1 MRTGRKVRPIAPD
14 RNMKL
19 ESPSSSRVLQLA
31 VVALV
36 GLNLRPFITG
46 IGPLAGDMNAQIGLG
61 LQGMALLTLVPMLL
75 MGCFAFA
82 GPVLQARVGARRA
95 VIAALAILA
104 VASFLR
110 LFVSSGEQI
119 VATAALLGFGA
130 AIIQAVFPGIVKQQF
145 PHHVGMVMGL
155 YSAMLMGGGAVG
167 AQASPIFA
175 DLFGNWRGGLAW
187 MAVPALAAM
196 FLAACY
202 LPRDNAGRQNGA
214 SAASFLK
221 RPRTWLLMACFGLV
235 NGGYSTVVA
244 WLAPSYQEYGWTGA
258 ASGSLLAIMA
268 LCQAVAALLLPTL
281 ARGTTDLRPWLW
293 LTLAMQAAGFVGLA
307 LWPEATPI
315 VWAILLGAG
324 LGGCFALSMIVAL
337 DHLPDP
343 AQAGALSALM
353 QGGGFLIAAIPPWIV
368 AVLHDITGSF
378 LAGWMLHLACIALVT
393 VLYWWVDPRGYE
405 RAMASMSHH
414 DACDAPSTDGVF
426 SNDVM
431 RRNPS
436 S

>member
-1 MRTGRKVRPIAPD
+1 MA
-14 RNMKL
+14 
-19 ESPSSSRVLQLA
+19 SRVPSAFDRMLQLA

-46 IGPLAGDMNAQIGLG
+46 VGPLAADLSEQTGLG

-82 GPVLQARVGARRA
+82 GPFLQARVGARRA
-95 VIAALAILA
+95 VIVALAVLGI
-104 VASFLR
+104 ASLLR
-110 LFVSSGEQI
+110 LFVATGPQI
-119 VATAALLGFGA
+119 VATAALLGVGA
-130 AIIQAVFPGIVKQQF
+130 AIVQAVFPGIIKQQF
-145 PHHVGMVMGL
+145 PRHVGMVMGL

-167 AQASPIFA
+167 AQASPIVA
-175 DLFGNWRGGLAW
+175 DLFGNWRAGLGW

-196 FLAACY
+196 ILAACY
-202 LPRDNAGRQNGA
+202 LPRDSVGVQGSNA
-214 SAASFLK
+214 AAGFLG

-244 WLAPSYQEYGWTGA
+244 WLAPSYQEHGWTGA

-268 LCQAVAALLLPTL
+268 LCQAVAALLLPIL
-281 ARGTTDLRPWLW
+281 ARGSNDLRPWLW
-293 LTLAMQAAGFVGLA
+293 LTLAMQAAGFAGLA
-307 LWPEATPI
+307 LWPEAVPV

-368 AVLHDITGSF
+368 AVLHDFTGSF
-378 LAGWMLHLACIALVT
+378 LAGWVLHLVCVAVVT
-393 VLYWWVDPRGYE
+393 VLYWRVDPRGYE
-405 RAMASMSHH
+405 RAMTVSSTERDRNATGSEKVNPDQASRSEL
-414 DACDAPSTDGVF
+414 AI
-426 SNDVM
+426 
-431 RRNPS
+431 
-436 S
+436 

>member
-82 GPVLQARVGARRA
+82 GPALQARVGTRRA

-155 YSAMLMGGGAVG
+155 YSAMLMVMTPARRPIPMASFRTTSCGGSLRPDYV
-167 AQASPIFA
+167 
-175 DLFGNWRGGLAW
+175 
-187 MAVPALAAM
+187 
-196 FLAACY
+196 
-202 LPRDNAGRQNGA
+202 AGRA
-214 SAASFLK
+214 
-221 RPRTWLLMACFGLV
+221 
-235 NGGYSTVVA
+235 
-244 WLAPSYQEYGWTGA
+244 EGWR
-258 ASGSLLAIMA
+258 SLLSVR
-268 LCQAVAALLLPTL
+268 CSTL
-281 ARGTTDLRPWLW
+281 
-293 LTLAMQAAGFVGLA
+293 
-307 LWPEATPI
+307 I
-315 VWAILLGAG
+315 
-324 LGGCFALSMIVAL
+324 
-337 DHLPDP
+337 
-343 AQAGALSALM
+343 
-353 QGGGFLIAAIPPWIV
+353 
-368 AVLHDITGSF
+368 
-378 LAGWMLHLACIALVT
+378 
-393 VLYWWVDPRGYE
+393 
-405 RAMASMSHH
+405 
-414 DACDAPSTDGVF
+414 
-426 SNDVM
+426 
-431 RRNPS
+431 
-436 S
+436 

>member
-1 MRTGRKVRPIAPD
+1 MTSRA
-14 RNMKL
+14 
-19 ESPSSSRVLQLA
+19 SSRLDLVLQLA

-46 IGPLAGDMNAQIGLG
+46 VGPLAADLSAQTGLG
-61 LQGMALLTLVPMLL
+61 LQGMAMLTLVPMLL

-82 GPVLQARVGARRA
+82 GPFLQARVGARRA
-95 VIAALAILA
+95 VIVALAVLGL
-104 VASFLR
+104 ASFLR
-110 LFVSSGEQI
+110 LFVSTGAQI

-130 AIIQAVFPGIVKQQF
+130 AIVQAVFPGIVKHQF
-145 PHHVGMVMGL
+145 PRHVGMVMGL

-167 AQASPIFA
+167 AQASPIVA
-175 DLFGNWRGGLAW
+175 GLFGNWRAGLAW

-196 FLAACY
+196 ILAACY
-202 LPRDNAGRQNGA
+202 LRRDGVGRQGGT
-214 SAASFLK
+214 SAVSFLR

-244 WLAPSYQEYGWTGA
+244 WLAPSYQEHGWTGA

-281 ARGTTDLRPWLW
+281 ARGSNDLRPWLW
-293 LTLAMQAAGFVGLA
+293 LTLAMQAAGFAGLA
-307 LWPEATPI
+307 LQPEAAPI

-343 AQAGALSALM
+343 TQAGALSALM
-353 QGGGFLIAAIPPWIV
+353 QGGGFLIAAIPPWII

-378 LAGWMLHLACIALVT
+378 LAGWVLHLICIAVVT
-393 VLYWWVDPRGYE
+393 VLYWRVDPRGYE
-405 RAMASMSHH
+405 QAM
-414 DACDAPSTDGVF
+414 T
-426 SNDVM
+426 
-431 RRNPS
+431 PS
-436 S
+436 SPEHDGDKVGGNGDGSDRLMRSEVAI

>member
-1 MRTGRKVRPIAPD
+1 MTSRA
-14 RNMKL
+14 
-19 ESPSSSRVLQLA
+19 SSRLDLVLQLA

-46 IGPLAGDMNAQIGLG
+46 VGPLAADLSAQTGLG
-61 LQGMALLTLVPMLL
+61 LQGMAMLTLVPMLL

-82 GPVLQARVGARRA
+82 GPFLQARVGARRA
-95 VIAALAILA
+95 VIVALAVLGL
-104 VASFLR
+104 ASFLR
-110 LFVSSGEQI
+110 LFVSTGAQI

-130 AIIQAVFPGIVKQQF
+130 AIVQAVFPGIVKQQF
-145 PHHVGMVMGL
+145 PRHVGMVMGL

-167 AQASPIFA
+167 AQASPIVA
-175 DLFGNWRGGLAW
+175 DLFGNWRAGLAW

-196 FLAACY
+196 ILAACY
-202 LPRDNAGRQNGA
+202 LRRDGVGRQGGI
-214 SAASFLK
+214 SAVSFLR

-244 WLAPSYQEYGWTGA
+244 WLAPSYQEHGWTGA

-281 ARGTTDLRPWLW
+281 ARGSNDLRPWLW
-293 LTLAMQAAGFVGLA
+293 LTLAMQAAGFAGLA
-307 LWPEATPI
+307 LQPEAAPI

-343 AQAGALSALM
+343 TQAGALSALV
-353 QGGGFLIAAIPPWIV
+353 QGGGFLIAAIPPWII

-378 LAGWMLHLACIALVT
+378 LAGWVLHLICIAVVT
-393 VLYWWVDPRGYE
+393 VMYWRVDPRGYE
-405 RAMASMSHH
+405 QAM
-414 DACDAPSTDGVF
+414 T
-426 SNDVM
+426 
-431 RRNPS
+431 PS
-436 S
+436 SPEHDGDKVGGNGVGSDRLMRSKVAI

>member
-1 MRTGRKVRPIAPD
+1 MTSRAP
-14 RNMKL
+14 
-19 ESPSSSRVLQLA
+19 SRFDYALQLA

-46 IGPLAGDMNAQIGLG
+46 VGPLAADLSAQTGLG

-82 GPVLQARVGARRA
+82 GPFLQARVGARRA
-95 VIAALAILA
+95 VIVALAVLG
-104 VASFLR
+104 VASLLR
-110 LFVSSGEQI
+110 LFVSTGAQI

-130 AIIQAVFPGIVKQQF
+130 AIVQAVFPGIVKQQF
-145 PHHVGMVMGL
+145 PRHVGVVMGL

-175 DLFGNWRGGLAW
+175 DLFGNWRAGLAW
-187 MAVPALAAM
+187 MAIPAVAAM
-196 FLAACY
+196 LLAACY
-202 LPRDNAGRQNGA
+202 LPRDSAGAQGGF
-214 SAASFLK
+214 SATSFLK

-244 WLAPSYQEYGWTGA
+244 WLAPSYQEHGWTGA

-268 LCQAVAALLLPTL
+268 LCQAVAALLLPML
-281 ARGTTDLRPWLW
+281 ARGCNDLRPWLW
-293 LTLAMQAAGFVGLA
+293 LTLAMQAAGFAGLA
-307 LWPEATPI
+307 VWPEALPI

-343 AQAGALSALM
+343 ARAGALSALM

-378 LAGWMLHLACIALVT
+378 LAGWVLHLICIAMVT
-393 VLYWWVDPRGYE
+393 VLYWRVDPRGYE
-405 RAMASMSHH
+405 QAMA
-414 DACDAPSTDGVF
+414 
-426 SNDVM
+426 
-431 RRNPS
+431 PS
-436 S
+436 SAKRDPDAVGVDGSDSDQIVRSGFPM

>member
-1 MRTGRKVRPIAPD
+1 MTSRA
-14 RNMKL
+14 
-19 ESPSSSRVLQLA
+19 SSRLDLVLQLA

-46 IGPLAGDMNAQIGLG
+46 VGPLAADLSAQTGLG
-61 LQGMALLTLVPMLL
+61 LQGMAMLTLVPMLL

-82 GPVLQARVGARRA
+82 GPFLQARVGARRA
-95 VIAALAILA
+95 VIVALAVLGL
-104 VASFLR
+104 ASFLR
-110 LFVSSGEQI
+110 LFVSTGAQI

-130 AIIQAVFPGIVKQQF
+130 AIVQAVFPGIVKQQF
-145 PHHVGMVMGL
+145 PRHVGMVMGL

-167 AQASPIFA
+167 AQASPIVA
-175 DLFGNWRGGLAW
+175 DLFGNWRAGLAW

-196 FLAACY
+196 ILAACY
-202 LPRDNAGRQNGA
+202 LRRDGVGRQGGT
-214 SAASFLK
+214 SAVSFLR

-244 WLAPSYQEYGWTGA
+244 WLAPSYQEHGWTGA

-281 ARGTTDLRPWLW
+281 ARGSNDLRPWLW
-293 LTLAMQAAGFVGLA
+293 LTLAMQAAGFAGLA
-307 LWPEATPI
+307 LWPEAAPI

-343 AQAGALSALM
+343 TQAGALSALM
-353 QGGGFLIAAIPPWIV
+353 QGGGFLIAAIPPWII

-378 LAGWMLHLACIALVT
+378 LAGWVLHLICIAVVT
-393 VLYWWVDPRGYE
+393 VLYWRVDPRGYE
-405 RAMASMSHH
+405 QAM
-414 DACDAPSTDGVF
+414 T
-426 SNDVM
+426 
-431 RRNPS
+431 PS
-436 S
+436 SPEHDGDKVGGNGVGSDRLMRSEVAI

>member
-1 MRTGRKVRPIAPD
+1 MMISRA
-14 RNMKL
+14 
-19 ESPSSSRVLQLA
+19 PSSFDRVLLLA

-46 IGPLAGDMNAQIGLG
+46 VGPLAGDLSAQTGLG

-82 GPVLQARVGARRA
+82 GPFLQARVGARRA
-95 VIAALAILA
+95 VIVALAVLGL
-104 VASFLR
+104 ASFLR
-110 LFVSSGEQI
+110 LFVSTGVQI

-130 AIIQAVFPGIVKQQF
+130 AIVQAVFPGIIKQQF
-145 PHHVGMVMGL
+145 PRHVGMVMGL

-167 AQASPIFA
+167 AQASPIVA
-175 DLFGNWRGGLAW
+175 DLFGSWRAGLAW
-187 MAVPALAAM
+187 MAIPAVAAM
-196 FLAACY
+196 LLAACY
-202 LPRDNAGRQNGA
+202 LPRGGAGRQGST
-214 SAASFLK
+214 SATDFLK

-244 WLAPSYQEYGWTGA
+244 WLAPSYQEHGWTGA

-268 LCQAVAALLLPTL
+268 LCQAVAALLLPVL
-281 ARGTTDLRPWLW
+281 ARGSNDLRPWLW
-293 LTLAMQAAGFVGLA
+293 LTLAMQAAGFAGLA
-307 LWPEATPI
+307 LCPEAVP
-315 VWAILLGAG
+315 VAWAILLGAG

-368 AVLHDITGSF
+368 AVLHDLTGSF
-378 LAGWMLHLACIALVT
+378 LTGWVLHLIGIAVVT
-393 VLYWWVDPRGYE
+393 VLYWRVAPRGYE
-405 RAMASMSHH
+405 QAMMPSPANRDRDEAVGNGADASNSVRSGL
-414 DACDAPSTDGVF
+414 ST
-426 SNDVM
+426 
-431 RRNPS
+431 
-436 S
+436 